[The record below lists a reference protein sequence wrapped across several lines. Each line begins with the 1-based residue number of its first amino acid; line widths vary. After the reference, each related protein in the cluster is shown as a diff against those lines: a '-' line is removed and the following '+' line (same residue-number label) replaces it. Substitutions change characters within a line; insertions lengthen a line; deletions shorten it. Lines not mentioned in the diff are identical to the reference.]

1 VNDGL
6 SMNARREASQFEESQ
21 AQSINQVIVMRHDLK
36 MRRGKQITQGAQASL
51 SFLTR
56 RLQSQSAINLA
67 KSSANV

>member
-1 VNDGL
+1 
-6 SMNARREASQFEESQ
+6 MNARREASQFEESQ